1 MSFAAFVFIQGSD
14 LSQKRRVGLNDPPGW
29 SDLKNWAKVRNI
41 EQYDIIQQL
50 LLNYQSIRCPLSATR
65 EINLCAIWNV

>member
-1 MSFAAFVFIQGSD
+1 MSFAAFVFLQGSN

-41 EQYDIIQQL
+41 QQL
-50 LLNYQSIRCPLSATR
+50 LLND
-65 EINLCAIWNV
+65 